1 MDVPPDAR
9 LFHASI
15 LYHTSTKT
23 VVISM
28 GLWIDYLI
36 CLDTFYNGARTNQQ
50 QNKTPM
56 LICFFDIVV
65 RNTS

>member
-1 MDVPPDAR
+1 MR
-9 LFHASI
+9 
-15 LYHTSTKT
+15 
-23 VVISM
+23 
-28 GLWIDYLI
+28 LWIDYLI
-36 CLDTFYNGARTNQQ
+36 CLDTIYNGAKTNQQ